1 MVTSGIAGRRVHG
14 RRIEEEVVRVVSI
27 RSRSRGP
34 VITVDAGVAQ
44 VLKVRTDVPAADEA
58 QNKSYYKT
66 PLCSKQPTSNV
77 LQKTTIPLVPYSKA
91 INLLSQLTVLVELVE
106 ILVPI

>member
-1 MVTSGIAGRRVHG
+1 MEVEAVRGAGSRV
-14 RRIEEEVVRVVSI
+14 
-27 RSRSRGP
+27 RSRRP
-34 VITVDAGVAQ
+34 VMTVDAGGDQ
-44 VLKVRTDVPAADEA
+44 VPTIRADVPAADEA